1 MNKVKNIFLALVI
14 ITGLLSILTF
24 IPNELLG
31 FELRVKEYILLYDG
45 PIQFT
50 LISLT
55 SFLLLIFFMLRKK
68 RHLIIVFSIVTMSFL
83 GLAYLFS
90 LIGFGPQ
97 VKEDRIIYQNSVNES
112 EKLIFQYY
120 EVGIGG
126 NPRWKAIRTKNISEP
141 IRRIKNVNIDALREK
156 VGIGEFSFKLEKL
169 QKKIDL
175 NNDLFELEK
184 VIMFRSDSVIHYK

>member
-24 IPNELLG
+24 IPNELIG

-50 LISLT
+50 LISST
-55 SFLLLIFFMLRKK
+55 SFLLLIFFVLRKK
-68 RHLIIVFSIVTMSFL
+68 KQLIIVFSIVTISFL

-97 VKEDRIIYQNSVNES
+97 VKEDRIIYQNSVNNS
-112 EKLIFQYY
+112 EKLILQYY

-126 NPRWKAIRTKNISEP
+126 NPRWKAIKTKNISEP
-141 IRRIKNVNIDALREK
+141 IRRIKNVNIDALGEK
-156 VGIGEFSFKLEKL
+156 LGLGDYSIKLEELPKE
-169 QKKIDL
+169 IDL
-175 NNDLFELEK
+175 NDDSFKLEK
-184 VIMFRSDSVIHYK
+184 VIMFRSDSIIHYK